1 MLEELISALTSLLI
15 VTAINF
21 VVVTTATIGI
31 LYALDKR
38 KERKEAAKLDSK
50 EEAIK
55 DD

>member
-1 MLEELISALTSLLI
+1 MLENLISALTSLLV

-38 KERKEAAKLDSK
+38 KERKEREK
-50 EEAIK
+50 EE
-55 DD
+55 